1 MANDKG
7 CPVVQLKVLNPAGKV
22 KKIGEK
28 TLAHRPATLDGKRV
42 GLVYNKKIGG
52 DVLLARTAELL
63 QERFKDVEVNW
74 FSRVCCVA
82 PPEGYIE
89 STIKGSDV
97 AVAASAC

>member
-1 MANDKG
+1 MESMESSST
-7 CPVVQLKVLNPAGKV
+7 VRLEVLNPAGEV
-22 KKIGEK
+22 RKIGAK
-28 TLAHRPATLDGKRV
+28 TLAPRPVSLDGKRV

-63 QERFKDVEVNW
+63 KERFKDIEVTW

-89 STIKGSDV
+89 SAVRGSDV
-97 AVAASAC
+97 AVAAAAC